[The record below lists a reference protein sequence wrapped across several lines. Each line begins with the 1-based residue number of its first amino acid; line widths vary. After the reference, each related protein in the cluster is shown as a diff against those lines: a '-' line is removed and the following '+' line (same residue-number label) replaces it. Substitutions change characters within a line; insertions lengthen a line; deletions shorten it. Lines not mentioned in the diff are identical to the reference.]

1 VDHSGKAAVRGE
13 GGRRAAGE
21 PGFTL
26 IELMIVIAIIAIIAA
41 IAVPNLLAAKLS
53 ANETAA
59 IATLRSIVSSQAQI
73 STVGKI
79 DADGDGRGEF
89 GTFLEMTGTV
99 GVRRGFT
106 PGTPSSSDFSVL
118 GPVLNPPVLSSVLA
132 RIDANG
138 YVTKAGYAFILF
150 LPDSSAPA
158 GFVHETGP
166 ATAPGLAGG
175 SGSIGVDLSE
185 DFWCAYTHPV
195 MLGNSGNRRFFATQR
210 GDLIQSANDVAKF
223 QGTAAVPAGNDAFR
237 GAGITSGLAVG
248 TVGSDGDVW
257 KATN

>member
-1 VDHSGKAAVRGE
+1 
-13 GGRRAAGE
+13 
-21 PGFTL
+21 
-26 IELMIVIAIIAIIAA
+26 MIVIAIIAIIAA

-59 IATLRSIVSSQAQI
+59 IATLRSIVSSQAQV

-89 GTFLEMTGTV
+89 GTFLELTGTV
-99 GVRRGFT
+99 GVRRGYT
-106 PGTPSSSDFSVL
+106 PGTPASSDFSVQ
-118 GPVLNPPVLSSVLA
+118 GPPLNPAVLSSVLA

-150 LPDSSAPA
+150 LPDAAVPA

-166 ATAPGLAGG
+166 STTPGLTGG
-175 SGSIGVDLSE
+175 TGSVGVDLSE
-185 DFWCAYTHPV
+185 DYWCVYAHPV

-210 GDLIQSANDVAKF
+210 GDLLQSPNDVAKF
-223 QGTAAVPAGNDAFR
+223 QGTTAVPPGNSAYR
-237 GAGITSGLAVG
+237 GTGISSSLAVG
-248 TVGSDGDVW
+248 TVGNDGDVW